1 MTDSNNPR
9 VLLVRGLEH
18 ALFRLNSIAHRY
30 ADTDF
35 KLIEDALETARR
47 DARRDQPPERLLILL
62 DGGLV
67 QAVCTTQP
75 GIEVA
80 VLDQDTEGVDP
91 SDISAVEG
99 EIDTLYGSLSRPP
112 VTDGRKLID
121 SAWQTLAGD
130 HIPCLGSHEA

>member
-47 DARRDQPPERLLILL
+47 DARRDARQDQPPERLLILL

-80 VLDQDTEGVDP
+80 VLDQDTEGADP

-112 VTDGRKLID
+112 VTDAPELID

-130 HIPCLGSHEA
+130 R